1 MRAFAAV
8 FAREVFA
15 RRLVFAVAFA
25 AGFVPLA
32 GSLAYGWSKPD
43 APEGRILVALVTAAA
58 FGFAFA
64 LLIGGSVI
72 AGETSEKRMSFFFS
86 RPIPSVSLWSGKL
99 LAAIFVTLAAAALAF
114 APSWLSGTGHARSLW
129 GVDATLGNTAL
140 IAAIL
145 AVVLVF
151 GAHAVVTI
159 ARLRSPWVALDLL
172 LAPALVFLAAFAVRS
187 LLRDALSALFTDY
200 GRSNVAE
207 WALIGLA
214 GLVLLALLAAS
225 FVQVS
230 EGRTDARRSHG
241 AFSVVFFGIVG
252 AAVALLGGYA
262 WWCASAKATDLAQVT
277 GGVQIAP
284 RGSWVVARGPLRAW
298 RGAGAFLFDTTSGRS
313 ISVRSGNAVLSRD
326 GTRAAWSEPRF
337 GFFERTDSRGDVFI
351 ADLPNRRA
359 IGTGLEAG
367 AWSWM
372 ALSPSGRR
380 LAVFDG
386 KTLAA
391 FDVSDAE
398 NPKQIAVFRVEHEL
412 RYAFVD
418 EDTIR
423 AFPRFFN
430 PRTERL
436 DPARLEIADFSLSS
450 RKSLVTGRF
459 ELETLPVLSLSPD
472 ARFFVGT
479 RRLTEDPQGRRA
491 LTLHDGR
498 TGSLVATLAADLR
511 GSQARFLTGGRVAVA
526 GIGEAGARVVFFEGG
541 EGWAAPG
548 RTVELGPA
556 TRVALGGEIAPG
568 RVVVSLIQFEENLP
582 ASRRIATLAVV
593 DAASGKVVSHYE
605 GLVPADRFSWWFT
618 PVLPPAEAGLPSSFL
633 FLDAE
638 HRLVRLDPATGA
650 QTVLL
655 GRSK

>member
-1 MRAFAAV
+1 MKAFAV
-8 FAREVFA
+8 IFTREIFERRFAFV
-15 RRLVFAVAFA
+15 VAFA
-25 AGFVPLA
+25 AGFVPLI
-32 GSLAYGWSKPD
+32 GSLAYGWRSPD
-43 APEGRILVALVTAAA
+43 AAEGRVLVALVGATALSAA
-58 FGFAFA
+58 FAI
-64 LLIGGSVI
+64 LLGAAVI
-72 AGETSEKRMSFFFS
+72 AGDTKEKRISFYFS
-86 RPIPSVSLWSGKL
+86 RPVASASLWAGKL
-99 LAAIFVTLAAAALAF
+99 LAAIAITLATAFLAF
-114 APSWLSGTGHARSLW
+114 APGWLSGSTHARSLW
-129 GVDATLGNTAL
+129 GFDATPGRTAL
-140 IAAIL
+140 AALVL
-145 AVVLVF
+145 AVVLVL
-151 GAHAVVTI
+151 GAHAVVTV

-172 LAPALVFLAAFAVRS
+172 LAPTLVFLAALAMRS
-187 LLRDALSALFTDY
+187 LLRDALTALFADY
-200 GRSNVAE
+200 GRRNVAE

-284 RGSWVVARGPLRAW
+284 RGSWVVAGGPLRAW

-313 ISVRSGNAVLSRD
+313 IRVRSGNAVLSRD
-326 GTRAAWSEPRF
+326 GTRAAWNEPRF
-337 GFFERTDSRGDVFI
+337 GFFERTDNRGDVFI

-372 ALSPSGRR
+372 ALSPSGLR

-398 NPKQIAVFRVEHEL
+398 NPKQIAVFRVEHEF

-423 AFPRFFN
+423 AFPRIFN

-450 RKSLVTGRF
+450 KKSLVTGRF

-511 GSQARFLTGGRVAVA
+511 GSQARFLTGGRVAIA
-526 GIGEAGARVVFFEGG
+526 GIGEAGARVVFFEGE

-548 RTVELGPA
+548 RAVELGPA

-568 RVVVSLIQFEENLP
+568 RVAVSLLQFEENLP

-593 DAASGKVVSHYE
+593 DAASGKVVSHYD

-618 PVLPPAEAGLPSSFL
+618 PVLPPAEAGSPSSSL
-633 FLDAE
+633 FVDADS
-638 HRLVRLDPATGA
+638 RLVRLDPATGA